1 MYKKY
6 VESQG
11 GGGGEVEVL
20 GYLAHAHFSWA
31 KFSEASQDP
40 AEGSKMDERY
50 KKAMEYLR
58 QSENTTPDSEDIAF
72 NVVLLKNDFAYGV
85 MSKREKD
92 LKRTLKEVQQTKVH
106 LEEVKGVSLSWGA

>member
-6 VESQG
+6 VESL
-11 GGGGEVEVL
+11 GGGEVEVL

-50 KKAMEYLR
+50 EKAMEYLR
-58 QSENTTPDSEDIAF
+58 QSENITPDSEDIAF
-72 NVVLLKNDFAYGV
+72 NVALL
-85 MSKREKD
+85 R
-92 LKRTLKEVQQTKVH
+92 RTLRT
-106 LEEVKGVSLSWGA
+106 GSWARWRRTSRGL